1 MDEPAERTVGRPE
14 PTGAA
19 LIVAEAMHG
28 TASSDMRQLTEA
40 VADELAAAWP
50 TKPAATILSQRSSSF
65 TFGP

>member
-1 MDEPAERTVGRPE
+1 MDEPQSGLSAVQSS
-14 PTGAA
+14 TGAA

-40 VADELAAAWP
+40 VADDLAAAWP
-50 TKPAATILSQRSSSF
+50 TKPAATILSQHASSF